1 MSSHVSASRR
11 HTVAD
16 ADPILILLQEAATPR
31 PKPQL
36 EGLLRLVGLFGTRAA

>member
-1 MSSHVSASRR
+1 MTPLPMQIRY
-11 HTVAD
+11 
-16 ADPILILLQEAATPR
+16 LIFPAMPGRPR